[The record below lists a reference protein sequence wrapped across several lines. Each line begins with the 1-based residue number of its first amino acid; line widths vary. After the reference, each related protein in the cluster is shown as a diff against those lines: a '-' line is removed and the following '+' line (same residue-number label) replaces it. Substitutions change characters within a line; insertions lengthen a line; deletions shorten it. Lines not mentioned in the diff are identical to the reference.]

1 MPVIGS
7 RNSCISSPRV
17 RSSRKREPFA
27 SIHRPSLSRE
37 IISSTQGVP
46 LTETYFAM
54 TKYISFRV
62 NSSLL
67 SVVRSANARV
77 EMQLAQPLSLS
88 QNAVQRSPV
97 RCSEPFASISSTA
110 LADGS
115 TRRTMSKT
123 VPRCRISAT
132 SDGPFSVLL
141 SAQPRGARLS
151 CSFCMSVMQP
161 ITPT

>member
-1 MPVIGS
+1 M
-7 RNSCISSPRV
+7 
-17 RSSRKREPFA
+17 
-27 SIHRPSLSRE
+27 
-37 IISSTQGVP
+37 
-46 LTETYFAM
+46 
-54 TKYISFRV
+54 
-62 NSSLL
+62 
-67 SVVRSANARV
+67 VRSAKARV

-115 TRRTMSKT
+115 TRRTTSKIL
-123 VPRCRISAT
+123 PRRCISSTINGLFA
-132 SDGPFSVLL
+132 VLL